1 MIGAI
6 GRVRDKHIKFWA
18 PNFYMYIRVYVCAYV
33 CVSACVC
40 VCVCVCARVLR
51 IHITCP
57 PPPQKKKPVL
67 GPNIVK
73 ILIAVI
79 NVGETPCSQVP
90 LDRPFFLVFVY
101 FVCVCARVCDCVCV
115 HGP

>member
-18 PNFYMYIRVYVCAYV
+18 PNFYVYIRVYVCAYV

-51 IHITCP
+51 IHIICP
-57 PPPQKKKPVL
+57 PPPTKKKNL
-67 GPNIVK
+67 SW
-73 ILIAVI
+73 AQ
-79 NVGETPCSQVP
+79 TS
-90 LDRPFFLVFVY
+90 
-101 FVCVCARVCDCVCV
+101 
-115 HGP
+115 